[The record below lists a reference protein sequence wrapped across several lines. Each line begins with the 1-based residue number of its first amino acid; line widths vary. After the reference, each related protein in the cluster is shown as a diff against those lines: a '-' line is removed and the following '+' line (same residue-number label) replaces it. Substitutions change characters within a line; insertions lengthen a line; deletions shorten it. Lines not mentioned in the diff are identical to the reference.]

1 MSQLGHA
8 GTGSDHTA
16 DMWGGHQSNPHQID
30 SKCNRREVRTD
41 ECPEE
46 HFRKGEVGRVRCHR
60 GVKEKGV

>member
-1 MSQLGHA
+1 
-8 GTGSDHTA
+8 
-16 DMWGGHQSNPHQID
+16 MWGGHQSNPHQID